1 MSLDGPQAVWG
12 PLAERLRM
20 VPAPHINASLS
31 VAEFQREVL
40 TAFSI
45 QGSTARESFKS
56 PL

>member
-1 MSLDGPQAVWG
+1 MSPDGPQAVWG